1 MIENKFCD
9 FYNDQQTFRFPAK
22 ISCGTLVLSCVTQ
35 CTIFRQNL
43 HITHG
48 TGLSQSL
55 PWGFQSLTYSALWK
69 IKIRTIFLRTSNG
82 IASIWMAWIIIWMN
96 IFKLALMKTSGFKAS
111 ISSSKQPCTGQ
122 ICFCL
127 KTQCHHIFYICS
139 QTCSW
144 GHLYLAVTFFLS
156 VIENFIWIE
165 PLLRGHLS

>member
-1 MIENKFCD
+1 MLFLQWSASVQIPSKNILWHTGAVLYHSMHHFSSK
-9 FYNDQQTFRFPAK
+9 YAYYAWHWTF
-22 ISCGTLVLSCVTQ
+22 S
-35 CTIFRQNL
+35 
-43 HITHG
+43 ITALG
-48 TGLSQSL
+48 V
-55 PWGFQSLTYSALWK
+55 QSLTYSALWK

-96 IFKLALMKTSGFKAS
+96 IFKLALMKTSGSMGSKAS

-127 KTQCHHIFYICS
+127 KTQCHHIFYRYN

-144 GHLYLAVTFFLS
+144 GHLYLAVTFSLS
-156 VIENFIWIE
+156 IIENFIWIE